1 MNHTERLNLQKMIS
15 DNDVKDYT
23 LEIREKKHSRLLRQ
37 DINAMIELKAKFGRL
52 KSQQFDSIIMS
63 KCSFLY
69 NNYTDIFNKLKN
81 NELDVPILLKF
92 VSILESIENGKH
104 DQHSGSYEVGKILKT
119 LYLDSALK
127 QKNMQDLSDKKKRR
141 KQRKQK
147 KPTNTNVNLTWA
159 EYKKQFM

>member
-23 LEIREKKHSRLLRQ
+23 QEIREKKHSRLLRQ
-37 DINAMIELKAKFGRL
+37 DINTMIELKGKFGRL
-52 KSQQFDSIIMS
+52 KPQQLDSILMS
-63 KCSFLY
+63 KCGFLY

-104 DQHSGSYEVGKILKT
+104 DQHSGSYEVGKMLKT

-147 KPTNTNVNLTWA
+147 KPTNTNANLTWA
-159 EYKKQFM
+159 EYKKLFM

>member
-23 LEIREKKHSRLLRQ
+23 QEIREKKHSRLLRQ
-37 DINAMIELKAKFGRL
+37 DINTMIELKTKYGRL
-52 KSQQFDSIIMS
+52 KSQQVDSILMS
-63 KCSFLY
+63 KCGFLY

-147 KPTNTNVNLTWA
+147 KPTNTNANLTWA
-159 EYKKQFM
+159 EYKKLFM